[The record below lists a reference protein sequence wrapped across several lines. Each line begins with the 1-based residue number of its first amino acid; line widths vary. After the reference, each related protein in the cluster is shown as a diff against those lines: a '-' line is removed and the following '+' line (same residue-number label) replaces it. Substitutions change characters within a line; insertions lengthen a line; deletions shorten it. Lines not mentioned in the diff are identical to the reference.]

1 MKTCGTCTALPS
13 TLHLCYGDFHGANQS
28 FCVAPLCH
36 LPLPH
41 SASFPASAAAAAPSP
56 PPPLLYISPP
66 PCVPQLS
73 PHLSITFLVEALC
86 LSFLLHFPPCLE
98 TFHSSLSLPVPQRRP
113 PPQRPQ
119 GPGPSYSQAAPR
131 APAGGTASRRRRGAT
146 ASLAAILC
154 ARFRC
159 RRVRALLRRRKRIKP
174 PQCCIAELFT
184 FGIPRLAFVSKS
196 ILRFV
201 HGCVEKCGAL
211 KQSHC
216 FQTRVTEG

>member
-1 MKTCGTCTALPS
+1 MKTCSTCTALPS

-28 FCVAPLCH
+28 FCAAPLCH
-36 LPLPH
+36 LPLPP
-41 SASFPASAAAAAPSP
+41 SASFPTSAPSS

-73 PHLSITFLVEALC
+73 PHLSLTFLVGAPS
-86 LSFLLHFPPCLE
+86 LSFLQFPPCLE
-98 TFHSSLSLPVPQRRP
+98 TFHSSLSLPVPQRPPPPERP
-113 PPQRPQ
+113 P
-119 GPGPSYSQAAPR
+119 GPGPSYGQAAPR
-131 APAGGTASRRRRGAT
+131 SPAGGAASRRRRVAT

-154 ARFRC
+154 ARFRY
-159 RRVRALLRRRKRIKP
+159 RRVRALLCRRKRKKP

-201 HGCVEKCGAL
+201 PGCVEKCCAL
-211 KQSHC
+211 SKATV
-216 FQTRVTEG
+216 FKLG